1 MGHLR
6 NFDLRQYGCNVYVET
21 GTGAGLTLGKAAAS
35 SFNRLFSVDMD
46 AHWVNEGRKR
56 FPGAVIENDLSIPA
70 LERWLREQLS
80 PQDRVLFF
88 LDAHFPGADY
98 RGAKYDVAAPNA
110 VPLREELE
118 LIVKYREGCSDYII
132 CDDARIYM
140 IGPFAHGNTPLVQV
154 SGGLR
159 FVFDMFGQQRVA
171 INYEE
176 EGYIVID
183 RRS

>member
-6 NFDLRQYGCNVYVET
+6 SFDLDQFGCNVYVET
-21 GTGAGLTLGKAAAS
+21 GTGMGLTLGKAATS
-35 SFNRLFSVDMD
+35 SFDRMFSVDMD
-46 AHWVNEGRKR
+46 AQWVGQARAR
-56 FPGAVIENDLSIPA
+56 FPNAVVEHGLSIPA
-70 LERWLREQLS
+70 LERWLRDELS
-80 PQDRVLFF
+80 PRDRVLYF

-110 VPLREELE
+110 VPLQEELA
-118 LIVKYREGCSDYII
+118 LIVRYREGCSDYII

-140 IGPFAHGNTPLVQV
+140 IGPFAHGNTPLIQV

-159 FVFDMFGQQRVA
+159 FVLDMFGQQRVS
-171 INYEE
+171 IKYEE
-176 EGYIVID
+176 EGYIIID

>member
-6 NFDLRQYGCNVYVET
+6 NFDLRQYNCNVYVET
-21 GTGAGLTLGKAAAS
+21 GTGAGLTLHKASTS
-35 SFNRLFSVDMD
+35 SFERMFSVDMD
-46 AHWVNEGRKR
+46 VHWVDLARKR
-56 FPGAVIENDLSIPA
+56 FPNAAIEHDLSTPA
-70 LERWLREQLS
+70 LERWLKGELS

-98 RGAKYDVAAPNA
+98 RGARYDVAAPNA
-110 VPLREELE
+110 VPLQEELA
-118 LIVKYREGCSDYII
+118 LITKYREGCSDYII

-140 IGPFAHGNTPLVQV
+140 IGPFAHGNTPLIQV
-154 SGGLR
+154 PGGLR
-159 FVFDMFGQQRVA
+159 FVFDMFGQQRVS

-176 EGYIVID
+176 EGYIMID